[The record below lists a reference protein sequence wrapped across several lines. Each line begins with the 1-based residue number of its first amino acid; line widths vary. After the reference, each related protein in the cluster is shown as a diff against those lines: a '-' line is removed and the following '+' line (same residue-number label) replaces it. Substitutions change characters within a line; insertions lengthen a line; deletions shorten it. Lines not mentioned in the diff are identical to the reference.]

1 MFYGFHDMHDR
12 VTMLKNIKKYKEI
25 LFFNIL
31 CVAYV
36 LIWSSIIS
44 IYFLLF
50 NFSIM
55 LLPSYRVNQY
65 LASSVDETEVVAPF
79 EIMMTCSVVIE
90 IRLNST
96 FFLSVNLM

>member
-1 MFYGFHDMHDR
+1 
-12 VTMLKNIKKYKEI
+12 
-25 LFFNIL
+25 
-31 CVAYV
+31 
-36 LIWSSIIS
+36 
-44 IYFLLF
+44 
-50 NFSIM
+50 M